1 MAIQLTDI
9 QKVTLSISAVDAAG
23 NPAPIENATWVSS
36 DPTVLT
42 VTADANGLTAVAE
55 TVGPLGNVQV
65 QVNADARIGEG
76 EVLLQGVLDVEVIA
90 SEATALTVAAGTPES
105 RL

>member
-23 NPAPIENATWVSS
+23 NPAPIENALWASS
-36 DPTVLT
+36 NPSVLT
-42 VTADANGLTAVAE
+42 ITENPDGLTAVAE
-55 TVGPLGNVQV
+55 TVGPLGNAQIQV
-65 QVNADARIGEG
+65 SADARIGEG
-76 EVLLQGVLDVEVIA
+76 EVVLQGVLDVEVIA
-90 SEATALTVAAGTPES
+90 SEATALNIAAGTPES